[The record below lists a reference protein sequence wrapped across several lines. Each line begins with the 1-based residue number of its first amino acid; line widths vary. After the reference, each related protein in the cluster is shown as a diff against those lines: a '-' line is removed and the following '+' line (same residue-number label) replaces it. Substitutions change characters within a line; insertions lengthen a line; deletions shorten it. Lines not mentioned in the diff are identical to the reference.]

1 MNDQELDDVL
11 AVLRSDDG
19 SHLGSVSGRVMGQI
33 EADGRRRVAVWG
45 TLAAAAALMAVGLF
59 LIPLRPEARM
69 AVETPVVPQAPEFA
83 YVSPPPHAAVPA
95 IRRRPVLATVAS
107 RRAGPLEVRM
117 QTDDPDVLIIWLVD
131 GDEERG
137 NQ

>member
-19 SHLGSVSGRVMGQI
+19 SHLGSVSGRVLGQI
-33 EADGRRRVAVWG
+33 EAQGRRRVMEWSAI
-45 TLAAAAALMAVGLF
+45 AAAAALVAVGLF
-59 LIPLRPEARM
+59 LIPLRPEARL
-69 AVETPVVPQAPEFA
+69 AVESPVVPQAPAFA
-83 YVSPPPHAAVPA
+83 YVSPPRAVPA
-95 IRRRPVLATVAS
+95 IRRRPVLATVSS
-107 RRAGPLEVRM
+107 RKAGPLEVRM

-131 GDEERG
+131 GEEERG